1 MSALKRLPGSTTF
14 ARAWLVALFALPV
27 IGLVAGI
34 ATGYIDPQI
43 TATATVD
50 LTTPLAWLAKG
61 LVVVFLA
68 FTAIQVIRLT
78 GLQFWSR
85 VGTAAARLMDGYE
98 MPDSQDVTEAAE
110 AIDEAS
116 DDDV

>member
-34 ATGYIDPQI
+34 ATGYITPSLSV
-43 TATATVD
+43 TASAD
-50 LTTPLAWLAKG
+50 LTTPLTWLAQG
-61 LVVVFLA
+61 YVIIFLV

-78 GLQFWSR
+78 GLQFWSQ
-85 VGTAAARLMDGYE
+85 VGTAVARLMDGYE
-98 MPDSQDVTEAAE
+98 MPDSQDVNEAAE

-116 DDDV
+116 DDG